1 MDLVWTIIIQ
11 LVLSYVAT
19 VTFAI
24 ITNVPKRALNACGI
38 TGTFGWM
45 AYWTLM
51 QMDSGTGAS
60 SLDGAFVVA
69 VLSHFFAKHKK
80 MPITIFNVPGIV
92 PLVPGGLAYQAVRNF
107 VLGDYTE
114 AIGFSVQVTV
124 VAGAIAAGLMLSEV
138 FNHSIR
144 AFRGRKE
151 RI

>member
-60 SLDGAFVVA
+60 SLAGAFVVA

-80 MPITIFNVPGIV
+80 NADYDI
-92 PLVPGGLAYQAVRNF
+92 QCSRNCATSSRGPR
-107 VLGDYTE
+107 LP
-114 AIGFSVQVTV
+114 S
-124 VAGAIAAGLMLSEV
+124 
-138 FNHSIR
+138 R
-144 AFRGRKE
+144 A
-151 RI
+151 

>member
-60 SLDGAFVVA
+60 SLAGAFVVA

-92 PLVPGGLAYQAVRNF
+92 PLVPG
-107 VLGDYTE
+107 LGYNE
-114 AIGFSVQVTV
+114 KS
-124 VAGAIAAGLMLSEV
+124 M
-138 FNHSIR
+138 
-144 AFRGRKE
+144 
-151 RI
+151 

>member
-51 QMDSGTGAS
+51 QMDSGTGHLPSRSFCGRCAE
-60 SLDGAFVVA
+60 SLFC
-69 VLSHFFAKHKK
+69 K
-80 MPITIFNVPGIV
+80 T
-92 PLVPGGLAYQAVRNF
+92 
-107 VLGDYTE
+107 
-114 AIGFSVQVTV
+114 
-124 VAGAIAAGLMLSEV
+124 
-138 FNHSIR
+138 
-144 AFRGRKE
+144 
-151 RI
+151 